1 MNLPK
6 LAHNY
11 DAIIDCLSCVLT
23 VKLITNTDYAVN
35 VNSSLYIDTD
45 NCVSGMYTHALA
57 TVIILHIVLN

>member
-11 DAIIDCLSCVLT
+11 DAIIDCLMFSCVLT

-35 VNSSLYIDTD
+35 VNSFLYIDTD
-45 NCVSGMYTHALA
+45 N
-57 TVIILHIVLN
+57 